1 MVRASKQTAPE
12 HAEIE
17 GFEGRYAEL
26 GGTTVGFETYTAD
39 ADLSPFFKGLPNDRC
54 QCEHWGFVFRGKV
67 VYRTES
73 GDEEFVA
80 GDAYYVGPGHTPVI
94 TAGTELVE
102 FSPTDRL
109 QQTLEVVMKNVE
121 AAGS

>member
-1 MVRASKQTAPE
+1 MAKASKQTAPDHVE
-12 HAEIE
+12 ME
-17 GFEGRYAEL
+17 GFGGHDAEL

-39 ADLSPFFKGLPNDRC
+39 ADLSPLFKGLPNDRC
-54 QCEHWGFVFRGKV
+54 RCEHWGYVFRGKV
-67 VYRTES
+67 TFHTES

-80 GDAYYVGPGHTPVI
+80 GDAYYVGPGHTPSI

-109 QQTLEVVMKNVE
+109 QQTLEIVTKNLQ
-121 AAGS
+121 AAGG